1 MTLFWGVKYTCV
13 TERKEVSNVNSD
25 PSENFIKELCEKGAI
40 ADMLEQYIISCD
52 HPETTAQEGIAS
64 LDGISN
70 TKKEK
75 KQKTQKCSF
84 PNLAGFCRYLNIGT
98 DQLEALQDIYPEQ
111 YGRILAVLED
121 EALNSGISPT
131 LISAYLK
138 KRLGYES
145 PSKRNHREEQL
156 QISFEHNIFEDG
168 E

>member
-1 MTLFWGVKYTCV
+1 M
-13 TERKEVSNVNSD
+13 NSD
-25 PSENFIKELCEKGAI
+25 LSENLIKELCEKGKI
-40 ADMLEQYIISCD
+40 ADMLEQYIISCYYTEA
-52 HPETTAQEGIAS
+52 PAQDSIAS
-64 LDGISN
+64 SDGNSN

-98 DQLEALQDIYPEQ
+98 DELEEIENTYPAQ
-111 YGRILAVLED
+111 YGRILTVLED

-138 KRLGYES
+138 KRLKYES
-145 PSKRNHREEQL
+145 PSKRNSHEGQL